1 MKRTIIAVLVLCLL
15 TADSLFAQSLT
26 EKVDHVFAEWNT
38 TSSPGCALAVVKDGR
53 IIYERGYGM
62 ANLELGIS
70 ITPQSVFDIGSVSKE
85 ITALAMLL
93 LVQDGKISPD
103 DDVRKYIPELPDY
116 GNTITLR
123 HMLHHTS
130 GLRNYDDLFDLVGIP
145 EADLTTDRDALE
157 LTARQKGVNFKPGE
171 EFLYSDT
178 NFFLMSVVVKRV
190 TGQTLRQFAQERIFG
205 PLGMTS
211 THYHDDHTMIVP
223 RRATGY
229 APHNGGGFEIDMSNF
244 EQVGDGSVMTT
255 VEDLFKWDQNFEHPI
270 VGGTEGIRLLTT
282 PGTLNNGQPIPYGMG
297 LFIDRYRGQKWIHHS
312 GEWVGYRAAFSRF
325 PDQHFSTL
333 LTCNCIGSM
342 NPMGMAKQV
351 ADIYL
356 ANEFAQAEKASAAQ
370 PAANV
375 PAAELQQYVGKYWSQ
390 KNGALR
396 NFEVRD
402 QKLVMTAPGMTYD
415 MFPLGSGQFEA
426 LESDS
431 EHRDK
436 YIFRKSNRTGQ
447 FELEAWEGGAPAT
460 YSAVKGPLPDPSR
473 LPEYVGSYRNDE
485 LQSVWKLVV
494 RDGKLIRQQWMAEDQ
509 ELQPAF
515 PDGFIADLSEGQFLM
530 HFNRDAEGKITGFDA
545 ATDMVRPMTFRKL
558 ENRLR
563 SSADPVLS
571 YPCEKPGP

>member
-1 MKRTIIAVLVLCLL
+1 MKRTTIGVLLFCLL
-15 TADSLFAQSLT
+15 VADSLLAQSLKD
-26 EKVDHVFAEWNT
+26 KVDRVFAEWNT
-38 TSSPGCALAVVKDGR
+38 TSSPGCALAVVKEGR

-62 ANLELGIS
+62 ANLELGVA

-85 ITALAMLL
+85 ITAMAMLL
-93 LVQDGKISPD
+93 LVEDRKIALD
-103 DDVRKYIPELPDY
+103 DDIRKYIPEMPDY
-116 GNTITLR
+116 GHTITLR

-157 LTARQKGVNFKPGE
+157 LTVRQKGVNFKPGE

-178 NFFLMSVVVKRV
+178 NFFLMSLVVKRV

-205 PLGMTS
+205 PLEMTS

-255 VEDLFKWDQNFEHPI
+255 VEDLFKWDQNFEHPV
-270 VGGTEGIRLLTT
+270 VGGPEAIRQLTT
-282 PGTLNNGQPIPYGMG
+282 PGKLNNGQPIPYGMG
-297 LFIDRYRGQKWIHHS
+297 LYIDHYRGLRWIHHS

-325 PDQHFSTL
+325 PEQHFSTL

-342 NPMGMAKQV
+342 NPMGLAKQV

-356 ANEFAQAEKASAAQ
+356 ADDFGQAEKANAAQ
-370 PAANV
+370 AANV
-375 PAAELQQYVGKYWSQ
+375 PATELQQYVGTFWSQ
-390 KNGALR
+390 EKGALR
-396 NFEVRD
+396 KFEVRD
-402 QKLVMTAPGMTYD
+402 NKLVMVAPGLTYD
-415 MFPLGSGQFEA
+415 LFPLGSGQFEA
-426 LESDS
+426 LEADL
-431 EHRDK
+431 EHRQK
-436 YIFRKSNRTGQ
+436 YVFRQSGKSDE
-447 FELEAWEGGAPAT
+447 FDLEAWEGGAPT
-460 YSAVKGPLPDPSR
+460 IYNAVKGSLPDSSR
-473 LPEYVGSYRNDE
+473 LNEYVGSYRNDE
-485 LQSVWKLVV
+485 LEAVWKLVV

-530 HFNRDAEGKITGFDA
+530 HFNRDTAGKITGFDA
-545 ATDMVRPMTFRKL
+545 ASDMVRPMTFTKL
-558 ENRLR
+558 QTIGTHQVLR
-563 SSADPVLS
+563 
-571 YPCEKPGP
+571 